1 MPARTA
7 APQVAPRTR
16 KATVWWAVSIG
27 GQRYRGEETSDD
39 LRLIGCTL
47 PCLLPG
53 AHDPGF
59 VREDDGL
66 RTVAKAEL
74 LEQMRDVRL
83 HRVLAQNE
91 LARDFAVRQTARNES
106 EDLALAGGQLVQAG

>member
-27 GQRYRGEETSDD
+27 GQRYREEETSDG
-39 LRLIGCTL
+39 LRLIGYAL
-47 PCLLPG
+47 PRLLPG

-66 RTVAKAEL
+66 RSVAQAEL
-74 LEQMRDVRL
+74 LEQMCDVRL
-83 HRVLAQNE
+83 HGVLAQNE
-91 LARDFAVRQTARNES
+91 LDRDLGVRQTARNES
-106 EDLALAGGQLVQAG
+106 QDL